1 MYITLLVLLI
11 ITLSSYH
18 KTKKAP
24 VVIQHYKTFL
34 QSIIPRFEH
43 YSADLHFCIVSIF
56 FKKKVKGKFKSLE
69 F

>member
-24 VVIQHYKTFL
+24 VVIQYYKTFL

-43 YSADLHFCIVSIF
+43 YSADIHFCIVSIF
-56 FKKKVKGKFKSLE
+56 FKKRSKENSKV
-69 F
+69 